1 MISKWRTL
9 GTIISWC
16 IISLSHAAHAAPI
29 TITNIKLSDKSSCI
43 QIALKLSAPT
53 QPHIFTLANPD
64 RLIFD
69 FTNTKLAVKLT
80 SLHFPHSLI
89 TNVRSG
95 HPVPGVLRLVFDI
108 NRSFHFQTM
117 TKLPAQQVV
126 VTLVASGKHA
136 EKLKLTEK
144 KQAAA
149 ASTKSILINR
159 PVMTVIIDPGHGGKD
174 TGAIG
179 KSKTLEKDVVL
190 KISKQL
196 ADLINRTSTMR
207 AVLTRNGD
215 YYVSLHNRLVYAR
228 KNKADIYISIH
239 ADSYFNHWASGA
251 SVYALSKNGATSI
264 AARWLAKRNNYSEL
278 GGVSLSELND
288 QSPLL
293 RSVLIDLAQTV
304 TVTDSMRLGTALLD
318 EMDNITPLHYSRVE
332 QAPFMVLKSP
342 DIPSVLVEVGFISNP
357 TEELRLRNKDYE
369 HKIALSLFNGIRN
382 YQKKYYTVTGP

>member
-1 MISKWRTL
+1 MKNKWRTL
-9 GTIISWC
+9 GVIVGWFV
-16 IISLSHAAHAAPI
+16 ISLAHAAPI
-29 TITNIKLSDKSSCI
+29 KITNVQLSDKSQGV
-43 QIALKLSAPT
+43 QITVKLSEPAE
-53 QPHIFTLANPD
+53 PHIFTLANPD

-69 FTNTKLAVKLT
+69 FTNTKLAVKLA
-80 SLHFPHSLI
+80 SPHSPI
-89 TNVRSG
+89 INVRSG

-108 NRSFHFQTM
+108 NRPFHFQTLS
-117 TKLPAQQVV
+117 KLPTQQVV
-126 VTLVASGKHA
+126 VTLVAFGKHA

-144 KQAAA
+144 KQIAVAA
-149 ASTKSILINR
+149 KPL
-159 PVMTVIIDPGHGGKD
+159 VMTVIIDPGHGGKD

-179 KSKTLEKDVVL
+179 KSKTLEKDIVL
-190 KISKQL
+190 QISKQL
-196 ADLINRTSTMR
+196 ADLINRTSTMH

-215 YYVSLHNRLVYAR
+215 YYVTLHNRLVYAR

-239 ADSYFNHWASGA
+239 ADSYFNNWASGA

-264 AARWLAKRNNYSEL
+264 AARWLAKRDNYSEL
-278 GGVSLSELND
+278 GGVSLSGLND
-288 QSPLL
+288 QSPIL

-357 TEELRLRNKDYE
+357 AEELRLRNKAYQ

-382 YQKKYYTVTGP
+382 YQKKYYIVTRSNS